1 MTPGS
6 TSTDKPAEKD
16 DTPAETSEQP
26 EGAEAGGEPSVNLA
40 DQAGAG
46 EENEETVIE
55 QRAKLF
61 LFENGEN
68 AVKGLG
74 QFKLKRAKDAEGGKR
89 KRRLLMRVAGNG
101 NLILVCPTPR
111 RSTKLTRLEHDH
123 LYIIQTDSDGQHG
136 QIPGFRLEW
145 QTRTIPA
152 KSQNCDRCC

>member
-6 TSTDKPAEKD
+6 TSTEKSAEKD
-16 DTPAETSEQP
+16 DTPAESSEQP

-40 DQAGAG
+40 DQSGAG

-101 NLILVCPTPR
+101 NLILVCLFLVR
-111 RSTKLTRLEHDH
+111 YCKAHCC
-123 LYIIQTDSDGQHG
+123 
-136 QIPGFRLEW
+136 
-145 QTRTIPA
+145 RT
-152 KSQNCDRCC
+152 